1 MNAQQVQITDWII
14 GTFGTDARTAAIVAC
29 SYDSSEL
36 EDMDSIKS
44 ELMSWKNTDDLLI
57 ELGVFKKLWNMIP
70 ENNEGTCFGV
80 VIR

>member
-36 EDMDSIKS
+36 EDMESIKS
-44 ELMSWKNTDDLLI
+44 ELISWKHTDELLV
-57 ELGVFKKLWNMIP
+57 ELGILKKI
-70 ENNEGTCFGV
+70 
-80 VIR
+80 

>member
-14 GTFGTDARTAAIVAC
+14 GTFGTDVQTAAIVAC

-44 ELMSWKNTDDLLI
+44 EFMSWKNTNEILI
-57 ELGVFKKLWNMIP
+57 GLGVFKKI
-70 ENNEGTCFGV
+70 
-80 VIR
+80 

>member
-1 MNAQQVQITDWII
+1 MNAQQVQIIDWII

-36 EDMDSIKS
+36 EDIDSIKS

-57 ELGVFKKLWNMIP
+57 ELGVFKKL
-70 ENNEGTCFGV
+70 
-80 VIR
+80 

>member
-1 MNAQQVQITDWII
+1 MNAQQVQLSDWIV
-14 GTFGTDARTAAIVAC
+14 GTFGTDTRTAAIVAC

-57 ELGVFKKLWNMIP
+57 ELGVFKKL
-70 ENNEGTCFGV
+70 
-80 VIR
+80 

>member
-44 ELMSWKNTDDLLI
+44 ELVLEEYGRLAN
-57 ELGVFKKLWNMIP
+57 
-70 ENNEGTCFGV
+70 
-80 VIR
+80 

>member
-36 EDMDSIKS
+36 ENLDSIKS
-44 ELMSWKNTDDLLI
+44 ELMSWKNTNELLI
-57 ELGVFKKLWNMIP
+57 ELGFFKKL
-70 ENNEGTCFGV
+70 
-80 VIR
+80 